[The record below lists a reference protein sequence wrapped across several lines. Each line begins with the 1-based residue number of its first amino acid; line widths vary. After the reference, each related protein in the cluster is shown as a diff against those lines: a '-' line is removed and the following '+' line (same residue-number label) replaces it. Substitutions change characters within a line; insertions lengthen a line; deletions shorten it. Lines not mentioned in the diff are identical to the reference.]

1 MLSLCWSLTSELEL
15 LLKSNRIE
23 MEARRDRGWLN
34 ELSLSRSQGL
44 MNVKLDV
51 ELEDNLKAIRGIT

>member
-1 MLSLCWSLTSELEL
+1 MSESELSKL
-15 LLKSNRIE
+15 NRIE
-23 MEARRDRGWLN
+23 MEARRGRGWLN

-51 ELEDNLKAIRGIT
+51 ELEDNLKGN

>member
-1 MLSLCWSLTSELEL
+1 LLSKLI
-15 LLKSNRIE
+15 RIE
-23 MEARRDRGWLN
+23 TEVRRGRGWLN

-51 ELEDNLKAIRGIT
+51 KLFEDNLKAIEG